1 MADMAQHLAT
11 PSQLRVVASLPDS
24 ASMPADAA
32 AKQTWQ
38 ESAGRTDGDVGY
50 QFGDVTRTSL
60 RCISST
66 LRKWSSRPKQEEG
79 YEFGDLFLKD
89 LVRTIVVKPEED
101 REVPDSDGDDDDDDE
116 SPEHRQI
123 AASMKEKRQKALD
136 LLERHLPRIEH
147 RVQELEGKE
156 LNAQEASEMYRIKV
170 GSPLSPSP
178 LESYRKGLEDLKSSC
193 DVRLDGCFVRLAEA
207 CGDLPRIHKC
217 LDDTLRS
224 AEQCARCADD
234 VCPPLAQTKEG

>member
-1 MADMAQHLAT
+1 MCHRCDMADMAQHLAT

-24 ASMPADAA
+24 ASMPADPA

-38 ESAGRTDGDVGY
+38 EAAGRTDGDVGY

-101 REVPDSDGDDDDDDE
+101 SDARPSPEVPDSDDEDDDE

-123 AASMKEKRQKALD
+123 ATSMREKRRKAVD
-136 LLERHLPRIEH
+136 LLERHLPRIEQ
-147 RVQELEGKE
+147 RVQELEGKQE

-178 LESYRKGLEDLKSSC
+178 LGATGRASK
-193 DVRLDGCFVRLAEA
+193 
-207 CGDLPRIHKC
+207 I
-217 LDDTLRS
+217 
-224 AEQCARCADD
+224 
-234 VCPPLAQTKEG
+234 